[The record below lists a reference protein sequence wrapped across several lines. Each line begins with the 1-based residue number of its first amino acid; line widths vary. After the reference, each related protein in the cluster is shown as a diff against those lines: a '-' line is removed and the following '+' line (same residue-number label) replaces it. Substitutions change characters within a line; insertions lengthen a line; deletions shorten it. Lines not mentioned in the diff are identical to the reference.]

1 MTATPQAAQPT
12 TQTGIDPA
20 LWPDI
25 AAVPHKPV
33 RAKVAEVLFARAVG
47 RLPLRVELP
56 TGKVLGAGGP
66 DAPVM
71 VVARPH
77 ALWERL
83 GTSGLVGFGEAYMAK
98 DWDTP
103 DLAGLLTVFAGSV
116 ATVIPPVLQRFRK
129 IAVLA
134 QPNSERNTSE
144 QSRANIARHYDLS
157 NAMFEQFLDETMTYS
172 SALFEPAA
180 APGWDQ
186 LADAQ
191 RRKVDRLLD
200 GVGVGAGTQ
209 LLEIGTGWGE
219 LSLRAAARG
228 ATVTSLTLS
237 SEQKALAEQR
247 IAQAGLSD
255 RVTVE
260 LRDYRAQEGTYDA
273 VVSVEMIEAVGYDYW
288 PVYFGTLDRL
298 LKPGGK
304 VGLQAI
310 TMPHDRMLASRNTYT
325 WIHKYIFPGGII
337 PSTESIEHN
346 VAHDT
351 TLTVADRFA
360 MGPDYAETLR
370 LWRERFDANGAAVAE
385 LGFDETFH
393 RMWALYLAYSEAGF
407 RADYLN
413 VYQYVLAKG

>member
-1 MTATPQAAQPT
+1 MTAT
-12 TQTGIDPA
+12 TQQTAPGIDPA

-25 AAVPHKPV
+25 AALPHRPV
-33 RAKVAEVLFARAVG
+33 RARVAQALFKHAVKQ
-47 RLPLRVELP
+47 LPLRVELP
-56 TGKVLGAGGP
+56 TGTVLGTGGP
-66 DAPVM
+66 TM
-71 VVARPH
+71 VIRRPE

-98 DWDTP
+98 DWDTR
-103 DLAGLLTVFAGSV
+103 DLAGVLTVFAGNV
-116 ATVIPPVLQRFRK
+116 ATVVPPALQRFRR
-129 IAVLA
+129 IAVIA
-134 QPNSERNTSE
+134 QPNSERNTTE
-144 QSRANIARHYDLS
+144 QSRSNIARHYDLS
-157 NAMFEQFLDETMTYS
+157 NDMFEQFLDETMTYS
-172 SALFEPAA
+172 SAIFDPAEQ
-180 APGWDQ
+180 PGWEL

-200 GVGVGAGTQ
+200 GVGVRAGTE

-228 ATVTSLTLS
+228 ARVTSLTLS

-247 IAQAGLSD
+247 IAAAGLSD

-298 LKPGGK
+298 LRPGGK

-337 PSTESIEHN
+337 PSTESIEAN

-351 TLTVADRFA
+351 GLTVADKFA
-360 MGPDYAETLR
+360 MGPQYAETLR
-370 LWRERFDANGAAVAE
+370 LWRERFDANAADVQK

-393 RMWALYLAYSEAGF
+393 RMWSLYLAYSEAGF